1 MEGFHLAEPH
11 LYLVAAEPSGDALG
25 ADLIFALKARKP
37 DCQISGIGGEAMAAA
52 GIASAMSIEGL
63 SILGFTDALAAWKR
77 VEEKADEAAAAI
89 LSARPD
95 VVILIDSWGF
105 TLRVAR
111 RVRAKAP
118 EIALIKLV
126 GPQVWA
132 TRPGRAKVIAN
143 AYDGLLCIHDFE
155 VPFYDGTGL
164 PIQVVGNP
172 AMGRNVDG
180 DGSAFRTRHGLGERP
195 ILLMLPGSRSSE
207 MARVMPVLVRT
218 CERLVREVPDLMIVT
233 VLAGP
238 VARTVQD
245 AARSWPFAHTL
256 VGADEKTDAFAAA
269 TVALACSGTVTT
281 EVALA
286 GVPMVVGYKA
296 GWVTWAI
303 ARAFLMKSK
312 FINLLNV
319 AAGREIV
326 PEFVQTRFTPEHML
340 QPCLR
345 LLGDSRAASDQVAQQ
360 NLALDRMGRGG
371 PGAATLAADAILGA
385 FWMVRGT

>member
-1 MEGFHLAEPH
+1 MEPCQLAELH

-25 ADLIFALKARKP
+25 ADLIGALKERKP

-52 GIASAMSIEGL
+52 GVASAISIEGL

-77 VEEKADEAAAAI
+77 VEQKADEAAAAI

-111 RVRAKAP
+111 RVRGKAP
-118 EIALIKLV
+118 EIGLIKLV

-132 TRPGRAKVIAN
+132 TRPGRAKVIAE

-164 PIQVVGNP
+164 PIKVVGNP
-172 AMGRNVDG
+172 AMGRNADG
-180 DGSAFRTRHGLGERP
+180 DGAAFRTRHGLGERP

-218 CERLVREVPDLMIVT
+218 CEHLDKEVPDLMIVT

-245 AARSWPFAHTL
+245 AARGWPFAHTL
-256 VGADEKTDAFAAA
+256 VGADEKADAFAAA
-269 TVALACSGTVTT
+269 SAALACSGTVTT

-296 GWVTWAI
+296 GWITWAI

-319 AAGREIV
+319 AVGREIV
-326 PEFVQTRFTPEHML
+326 PEFVQTRFTPDRLM
-340 QPCLR
+340 QPCALLLR
-345 LLGDSRAASDQVAQQ
+345 DRRVAGDQVTQQ

-371 PGAATLAADAILGA
+371 RGAAALAADAILEK
-385 FWMVRGT
+385 FWTVRGT